1 MARYK
6 KVRSFHH
13 VGHGKGDGYASIVR
27 EAQIA
32 RKWEE
37 SQGRCMGGEKAVT
50 ERKMEESM
58 FENWGPQHWQ
68 NVILGITILVT
79 FYMYH
84 RKNLATARN
93 AAMVVML
100 QIQSIE
106 KNIDTIAK
114 ECLDK
119 DGNTPDRNVFYS
131 DNVYEINYWEQ
142 NKHILINYLSRYD
155 FKIISDFY
163 DTVSK
168 INCYH
173 RDIKNIVVSGFQSR
187 IINYYNSIFGMVQ
200 CFYLCDKDKGVD
212 IDGKELKDS
221 LNNIVNSQMKK
232 FNNVYVP
239 PYIVNEYI
247 FALNKYISVYR
258 IASGTTAFTKLEK
271 LSKRNFW

>member
-1 MARYK
+1 MHWWQDTRKSALFTMWGMAK
-6 KVRSFHH
+6 ATDTPLV
-13 VGHGKGDGYASIVR
+13 VR
-27 EAQIA
+27 ENQIA

-119 DGNTPDRNVFYS
+119 DGNTPDRNVFLS
-131 DNVYEINYWEQ
+131 LI
-142 NKHILINYLSRYD
+142 HI
-155 FKIISDFY
+155 
-163 DTVSK
+163 
-168 INCYH
+168 
-173 RDIKNIVVSGFQSR
+173 
-187 IINYYNSIFGMVQ
+187 
-200 CFYLCDKDKGVD
+200 
-212 IDGKELKDS
+212 
-221 LNNIVNSQMKK
+221 
-232 FNNVYVP
+232 
-239 PYIVNEYI
+239 
-247 FALNKYISVYR
+247 
-258 IASGTTAFTKLEK
+258 
-271 LSKRNFW
+271 